1 MCGFIQRVT
10 DNPTIIDLLEDV
22 GLGDLV
28 PHFSQQPPKTLN
40 FYPAFGGNAARQL
53 TSIIAGPNN
62 VIDATWWFD
71 CQPDGD
77 TLALG
82 KRTTFNA
89 RNLDSG
95 FWRYALNHHRG
106 IVIAT
111 ALGESN
117 PVGKSKQH
125 YFMQGQ
131 RAFMLGAL
139 YRPFENGH
147 YASAVITRPPHERF
161 SQFHEKSFPFF
172 LPFNQEF
179 IAQWLSGEPLH
190 PALMQ
195 ELDNPKLPVELKV
208 TPVKTFKSEEPIG
221 ETMHLAVDE

>member
-10 DNPTIIDLLEDV
+10 DNPTIIDLLEEV

-28 PHFSQQPPKTLN
+28 PHFAEQPPATLN
-40 FYPAFGGNAARQL
+40 FYPAFGGNDSRQL
-53 TSIIAGPNN
+53 TSLITGADN

-71 CQPDGD
+71 CQPEGD
-77 TLALG
+77 HLAVG

-95 FWRYALNHHRG
+95 FWRHALNHHRG

-111 ALGESN
+111 AIGESN
-117 PVGKSKQH
+117 PVGNGKQH
-125 YFMQGQ
+125 YFMQGK

-139 YRPFENGH
+139 YRPFDNGR

-172 LPFNQEF
+172 LPIDGQFV
-179 IAQWLSGEPLH
+179 ADWLSGEPLH
-190 PALMQ
+190 PAAMQ
-195 ELDNPKLPVELKV
+195 ELDNPKLHMELEV
-208 TPVKTFKSEEPIG
+208 TPVKTFKSAEKVGSVHTLHI
-221 ETMHLAVDE
+221 DN